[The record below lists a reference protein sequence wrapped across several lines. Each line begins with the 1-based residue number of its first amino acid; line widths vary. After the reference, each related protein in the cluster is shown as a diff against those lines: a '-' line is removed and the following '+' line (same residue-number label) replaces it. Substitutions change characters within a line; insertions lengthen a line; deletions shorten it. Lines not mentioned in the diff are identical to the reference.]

1 MLCPTLCNPMNC
13 SIPDFPVLHY
23 LPEFAQTHVHWVS
36 DAIQPFYPWSPPSL
50 ALNLSQHQGLFWWV
64 NSLHQYWSF
73 SISPSNEYLGLISFR
88 IDWQSKGILR
98 VFSSTTIW
106 KHQFF
111 SAQPSLWS
119 NSHICTWLLEKP
131 CVCLVAYLCPTLCN
145 PMDYS
150 PPGSSVLGISQAKIL
165 EWVAISS
172 SRGYSRPRDQPRSP
186 TLQADSLLP
195 EPTGCSISFFNLV
208 SFDQ

>member
-1 MLCPTLCNPMNC
+1 MPPFTQVQLSSVQLLSRVWLCNPMDC
-13 SIPDFPVLHY
+13 STPGFPVLHY
-23 LPEFAQTHVHWVS
+23 FSEFAQTHFQWVS
-36 DAIQPFYPWSPPSL
+36 DAIQPSHPLSSPSPP
-50 ALNLSQHQGLFWWV
+50 ALNLCQHQGLFQWV
-64 NSLHQYWSF
+64 GSSHQSQLFTWPKFWSFRF
-73 SISPSNEYLGLISFR
+73 SISPSNEYSGLISFR

-145 PMDYS
+145 PMNRS
-150 PPGSSVLGISQAKIL
+150 LPG
-165 EWVAISS
+165 
-172 SRGYSRPRDQPRSP
+172 
-186 TLQADSLLP
+186 LP
-195 EPTGCSISFFNLV
+195 V
-208 SFDQ
+208 HH